1 MNTAN
6 TSTPNYSPFALAP
19 LKAWEADAYDALEQL
34 FDHYDH
40 KTADTMRRTI
50 LAVARAPRKGDTI
63 GAILARSNTAS
74 QATYYGTWNKPAYAK
89 YRELKERVLQLAGNA
104 DTRDELHAI
113 SLASRILRLATV
125 QAAETLAA
133 QMSATR
139 PIYFK
144 DELIG
149 DAPDNA
155 ARISSAKTILD
166 RADATTAD
174 QTPTRSPVVDDI
186 ITAIW
191 GDRDGRSDSDPDG
204 GDIID
209 GEEATAEAEE
219 RPRQMEG

>member
-6 TSTPNYSPFALAP
+6 THQPNNSPFQLAP
-19 LKAWEADAYDALEQL
+19 PKAWELDAYDALELL
-34 FDHYDH
+34 FDYYDQ

-50 LAVARAPRKGDTI
+50 LAIARAPHKGDTI
-63 GAILARSNTAS
+63 TAVLARSKTAS

-104 DTRDELHAI
+104 DTRDELRAI
-113 SLASRILRLATV
+113 STASRIMRLATV
-125 QAAETLAA
+125 QAAETLITQTA
-133 QMSATR
+133 ATR

-144 DELIG
+144 DERI
-149 DAPDNA
+149 DNAPDNA
-155 ARISSAKTILD
+155 ARIKASVEILN

-191 GDRDGRSDSDPDG
+191 GDSDDRDG
-204 GDIID
+204 GDTFDDDIIE
-209 GEEATAEAEE
+209 GEEAAGETAE
-219 RPRQMEG
+219 RPRRLGD